1 MGHGSGKLCET
12 VSIGPGKDGLP
23 MSVISSIGFNHSGK
37 KLLFGHERPGE
48 AHGRGPK
55 G

>member
-1 MGHGSGKLCET
+1 MGHGLGNLCEP
-12 VSIGPGKDGLP
+12 VGIGAGKDGLP
-23 MSVISSIGFNHSGK
+23 VSVIGSIGFNYSGK

-48 AHGRGPK
+48 AHGHGPK